1 MNTSEGIKNI
11 AIAMIEVEKE
21 IKGMT
26 PDAKNPFFKSNYITL
41 DGILEYVRP
50 VLAKNS
56 IWLFQ
61 EVKGLD
67 EHISVKT
74 RLVHNS
80 GEFIE
85 TESLEMKPQKNDPQQ
100 LGSCITYAKRYQL
113 AGLLG
118 ISSEVDDDGN
128 KATFGNNNKSNK
140 TNTEPTGTKNN
151 SKGSVG
157 IDTAKVETIK
167 AVAIKKGI
175 SEDYICK
182 YRQCSK
188 FEELTIE
195 GWTAAMDWL
204 KKQPNKEL

>member
-1 MNTSEGIKNI
+1 MNTSESLKSITV
-11 AIAMIEVEKE
+11 AMILVQSE

-50 VLAKNS
+50 ILVKNN

-61 EVKGLD
+61 EVKGTD
-67 EHISVKT
+67 DHISVKT
-74 RLVHNS
+74 RLIHNS

-118 ISSEVDDDGN
+118 ISSEIDDDGN
-128 KATFGNNNKSNK
+128 KATFGNGSK
-140 TNTEPTGTKNN
+140 TNRGTGEEKEQHQENKNPLLITPGQQKRLFALSN
-151 SKGSVG
+151 GNAELVKEILMKHDYVKS
-157 IDTAKVETIK
+157 DQ
-167 AVAIKKGI
+167 IKKTEYEGI
-175 SEDYICK
+175 CNEVIAK
-182 YRQCSK
+182 ATK
-188 FEELTIE
+188 
-195 GWTAAMDWL
+195 
-204 KKQPNKEL
+204 